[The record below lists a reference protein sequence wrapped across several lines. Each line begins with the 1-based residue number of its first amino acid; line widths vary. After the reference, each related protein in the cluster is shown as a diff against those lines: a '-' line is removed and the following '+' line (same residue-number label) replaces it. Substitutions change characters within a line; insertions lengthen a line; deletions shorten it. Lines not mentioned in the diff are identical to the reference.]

1 MGAMNNEGA
10 LIVPFIRSLGSRS
23 RVVKRREAVAVE
35 FQWQRLWEME
45 MGRGG
50 DGLRPFLEGKLGEVR
65 RLHGVEGERHSE

>member
-1 MGAMNNEGA
+1 MGAVNNEGA

-23 RVVKRREAVAVE
+23 RAVKRREAVAVE

-50 DGLRPFLEGKLGEVR
+50 DGLRPFSEGKLGEVR
-65 RLHGVEGERHSE
+65 RLHGIEGERHSE